1 MFGDAPH
8 SAIFKAGIAGSA
20 PINNGPATFSPEPKP
35 AQESEV
41 DDGQWTSIS
50 VINFTYQWQL
60 NGVDIL
66 GATAKAI
73 LVLVGMVGG
82 ALRCVVK
89 ATNAIGFT
97 LSITASIVVSV

>member
-20 PINNGPATFSPEPKP
+20 PINTQQPSFSPDPQP

-41 DDGQWTSIS
+41 DDGQWNSVS
-50 VINFTYQWQL
+50 VISFTYQWQL

-82 ALRCVVK
+82 ALRCVVR